1 MPWPAC
7 TATVRAMRRR
17 GHVVTLAIG
26 ALQAFAPA
34 PASARNVVTINDIA
48 PVYASPGGPLLKHGG
63 DHVFEHGRAWV
74 VHRRGPWFAVPTAQL
89 PDGQL
94 GWIRRTPARPLTRTR
109 MLVRVD
115 LSARRVWVTHGAQLL
130 MTAPVAIGAP
140 ASPTPTASTSVDEI
154 IPVTPGSIYAPRDY
168 GPAIVALRL
177 VQSDP
182 SPGFPT
188 GGIVAFHGAGTPDVG
203 TATTAGC
210 LRMRNDDVRHLARLV
225 REGTPVKITR

>member
-1 MPWPAC
+1 MPWPAS

-17 GHVVTLAIG
+17 RHVVTLAIA
-26 ALQAFAPA
+26 ALQALPPA
-34 PASARNVVTINDIA
+34 PASARSVVTIDDIA
-48 PVYASPGGPLLKHGG
+48 PVYASPRGPLLKHGR

-74 VHRRGPWFAVPTAQL
+74 VRRRGPWFAIPTAQL
-89 PDGQL
+89 PDGRL
-94 GWIRRTPARPLTRTR
+94 GWIRQTPARPLSRTRT
-109 MLVRVD
+109 LVRVD

-140 ASPTPTASTSVDEI
+140 AFPTPTASTSVDEI
-154 IPVTPGSIYAPRDY
+154 IPVTRDSIYAPRDY
-168 GPAIVALRL
+168 GPVIIALRL
-177 VQSDP
+177 AQSDP
-182 SPGFPT
+182 SPGFPD

-210 LRMRNDDVRHLARLV
+210 LRMRNDDVRHLARMV